1 MSEGN
6 AKINSTRKE
15 TMFDNVINE
24 EAILALTGEEVVAI
38 MEMLEKAGY

>member
-1 MSEGN
+1 MIDWEATVS
-6 AKINSTRKE
+6 
-15 TMFDNVINE
+15 E